1 MIVTAG
7 IDVGAS
13 AVKTAIVREDDDG
26 RTETLALVVERIR
39 KRDMRSVVAG
49 CYERT
54 LLKAGT
60 RESDVEYVAS
70 TGAAELVDFRRGHF
84 YGMTS
89 HARGASYLDPETRT
103 VLDLGAL
110 HARAIRVDGR
120 SRVLAYKMTGQCA
133 SGSGQFIENIAR
145 YLGVPLTEVGG
156 LSVRSHSPEEPS
168 GICAVLSE
176 TDVINMVSRGIQ
188 TEDILKGIHRSVAQR
203 LVRLLVSVKSES
215 PVMVTGGLALNEG
228 MMEALREK
236 IAENELNLEI
246 RTHEDSVSAG
256 ALGAALWAAWRLK
269 RLAEA
274 PAAKEEQTA

>member
-1 MIVTAG
+1 
-7 IDVGAS
+7 
-13 AVKTAIVREDDDG
+13 
-26 RTETLALVVERIR
+26 
-39 KRDMRSVVAG
+39 
-49 CYERT
+49 
-54 LLKAGT
+54 
-60 RESDVEYVAS
+60 
-70 TGAAELVDFRRGHF
+70 
-84 YGMTS
+84 
-89 HARGASYLDPETRT
+89 
-103 VLDLGAL
+103 
-110 HARAIRVDGR
+110 
-120 SRVLAYKMTGQCA
+120 
-133 SGSGQFIENIAR
+133 
-145 YLGVPLTEVGG
+145 
-156 LSVRSHSPEEPS
+156 
-168 GICAVLSE
+168 
-176 TDVINMVSRGIQ
+176 MVSRGIQ

>member
-54 LLKAGT
+54 LLKAGI

>member
-1 MIVTAG
+1 LQKAG
-7 IDVGAS
+7 IA
-13 AVKTAIVREDDDG
+13 
-26 RTETLALVVERIR
+26 
-39 KRDMRSVVAG
+39 
-49 CYERT
+49 
-54 LLKAGT
+54 
-60 RESDVEYVAS
+60 ESDVEYVAS

-89 HARGASYLDPETRT
+89 HARGASYLDPGTRT

-156 LSVRSHSPEEPS
+156 LSIQAEHPEEPS

-176 TDVINMVSRGIQ
+176 TDVINMVSRGVQ
-188 TEDILKGIHRSVAQR
+188 TEDILKGIHRSVAHR
-203 LVRLLVSVKSES
+203 LVRLLVSVKAET

-236 IAENELNLEI
+236 IAENELGLEI
-246 RTHEDSVSAG
+246 RTHPDSVSAG

-269 RLAEA
+269 RMAEA
-274 PAAKEEQTA
+274 PEMIEEQTA